1 MGEYRTRAQREADKL
16 DLDLF
21 NLSRDLQKF
30 AERFGDTSVDDAS
43 RIIYGLRVRV
53 QKHMHADDAF
63 KAAASSKASP
73 HV

>member
-21 NLSRDLQKF
+21 NLSRELQKF
-30 AERFGDTSVDDAS
+30 AEHFGDKSIDDAS
-43 RIIYGLRVRV
+43 RIIYGLRGRV
-53 QKHMHADDAF
+53 QKHMHPADGS
-63 KAAASSKASP
+63 KASASSKASP